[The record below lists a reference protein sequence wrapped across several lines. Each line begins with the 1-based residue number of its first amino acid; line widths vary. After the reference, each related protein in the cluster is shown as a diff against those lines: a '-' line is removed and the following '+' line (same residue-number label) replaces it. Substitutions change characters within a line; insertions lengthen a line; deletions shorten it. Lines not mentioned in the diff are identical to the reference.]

1 MTNSISFGA
10 RYITGGSI
18 QQRDIL
24 TRVYSPRKVSIVQID
39 GVNEADVKAVSNA
52 VKKWK
57 NAVYAPAIRSMLDC
71 IFAGFVSQKEQSVL
85 AITTQKKN
93 FNKLNSK
100 KIIALA
106 EIDKRNNDEVHLDYL
121 EVNPKYAYPEKSRK
135 YKGIGS
141 CMLDF
146 LKNFYKKTITLN
158 SDFKVT
164 EFYTRNKFNVLQEGK
179 LDYIWEPETL

>member
-1 MTNSISFGA
+1 MINSITFGA
-10 RYITGGSI
+10 RYITNGSI
-18 QQRDIL
+18 QQRDLL

-39 GVNEADVKAVSNA
+39 GVNAADVKAVSNA

-57 NAVYAPAIRSMLDC
+57 NAVYAPAIRSILDC
-71 IFAGFVSQKEQSVL
+71 IC
-85 AITTQKKN
+85 
-93 FNKLNSK
+93 
-100 KIIALA
+100 
-106 EIDKRNNDEVHLDYL
+106 NNDEVHLDYL